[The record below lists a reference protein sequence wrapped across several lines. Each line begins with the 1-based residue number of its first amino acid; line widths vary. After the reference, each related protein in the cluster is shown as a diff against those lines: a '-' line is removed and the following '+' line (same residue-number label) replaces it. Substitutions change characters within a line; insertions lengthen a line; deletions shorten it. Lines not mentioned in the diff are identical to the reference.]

1 MSGRKSSRV
10 VTKMLAW
17 LLLLVV
23 LCTSMPIDGIR
34 VYAEE
39 KQSELDLNTDKIY
52 ADTCNED
59 LENIYTSKEL
69 LDEKYGS
76 MSEDVENV
84 KDGLELDGEET
95 KDSVCN
101 EELEY
106 SFSSYEPMEEEIE
119 GLENDILPFLAIS
132 WDLSKYSSFLN
143 DNRFKDGTSWGQTQK
158 PKVSTYSSTGCCAYV
173 SDFAKVVYN
182 HDSPRYGNS
191 FTNASEIRAGDVL
204 YYYEHWI
211 AVLGRSGNRLYTAE
225 ASYSDSNSTKR
236 VKVSDNRFEISGNKL
251 RVIYGGAEKEI
262 LAGYHHENSSV
273 PSSPAIQFWGVNNG
287 DWFTGDAEVWAKR
300 SDSDSN
306 HYADLY
312 VDGTMVQRTYSDAS
326 GYFKFTFNTRNYVN
340 GAHTIKIVYA
350 NTSSAWD
357 DTRSININNVAI
369 DETPPV
375 IVNSYIDSYDK
386 DGYTV
391 VAEVTDNVGVASVK
405 FPSWAVGATDRVWY
419 ETEPLWYEGSN
430 IGGNKWSCRIKTA
443 DFNNVGGDY
452 FTYVNAYDAKGNM
465 TQFKGIHQI
474 LDRIPPTY
482 ENLIISQNRANE
494 ITISIEAKDDY
505 SGIKVVKF
513 PTWTA
518 TNGQDDLDHD
528 WVYGTG
534 TDGHREGDTFTFT
547 VKKADHNFEWEY
559 YITHIYIYDNYGNT
573 TFLNAGHYNFE
584 NKYIPVAWAENEGH
598 RYELYEEILTWN
610 EAKAKCEEL
619 GGHLVTITSQEEQD
633 VIASLEQYT
642 DQEYLWIGANKR
654 DGEFRWVTDEP
665 MSYTNWKEGEPNEA
679 IREDGSTED
688 SAELYTFLSCQWND
702 SFNDRIKNRGFIC
715 EYEPSTGDDKD
726 YDRPVIPKDYVCAQP
741 TANIPTV
748 DPIEPGTKV
757 SLFSETR
764 IANIYYTLDDSIG
777 LNVDEN
783 NGILYEDSIEI
794 KENTNIYA
802 VSVSPNYK
810 NSAAVKFS
818 YTITDSNQSWDDID
832 NETRDDI
839 GLDNISD
846 VPKDLWLAG
855 VSDVDYTGT
864 AITFPDLKVY
874 WYKTL
879 LDPAKDYSVKYSNNT
894 KAGKGTIT
902 ITGKGNY
909 SGTIK
914 QSFKIRPLKLGE
926 NGINNSNLSA
936 PDISFVP
943 SNKVQKGT
951 TTVSYFING
960 KYITLKPGKDYEYS
974 YSSEYD
980 YRSKGEHYVNIIGKG
995 NYTGTAFFK
1004 ETISDEF
1011 KLISKLK
1018 FKKINYVEADIAC
1031 TPKTPGVC
1039 ITDDSYELQEGV
1051 DYILTY
1057 QNNCL
1062 PGKASVI
1069 VTGING
1075 YSGSKILS
1083 FKINALP
1090 MSKVELTT
1098 KLSDKEYTGNPTSQT
1113 EYELIYADEQLV
1125 ENRDYT
1131 VSYVNNTN
1139 AGKNKATIVFTG
1151 KNAFAGSMKKT
1162 YTIYPHRITADDI
1175 TPSEIGEVVYQKG
1188 NTVPS
1193 IIVKHG
1199 DKVLLEKKDYDINV
1213 SNNTAVNDGSNL
1225 DKMPTITITGK
1236 GNYIGTVEK
1245 TFTIANANL
1254 DETAIV
1260 ATDITYKD
1268 KPGICKPVITLVDSN
1283 GVKLKAGTDYDKN
1296 IVYRYCRNTNIVSL
1310 ANGQRTAITKGE
1322 KSRVDLKNDIIPIGA
1337 EIEATVKGINNYSGS
1352 IKTVKFWCVKG
1363 DLAKAKVVV
1372 QPQTYTG
1379 KPIELNKNDIV
1390 LTLNG
1395 TKLDKTDYAIMGYA
1409 NNQHK
1414 GTATVILKGIGNYGG
1429 TKKVKFKIKSKSLN
1443 YSITYDANDEYM
1455 SYAPKATGTMKQSNI
1470 ASFGRLAANTFKRNG
1485 YMFNGWNTSPDGTGV
1500 SYADKSLFLFTKP
1513 DYSVMTYGNSIKLYA
1528 QWR

>member
-1 MSGRKSSRV
+1 MSEKKGSSYY
-10 VTKMLAW
+10 KILASMLA
-17 LLLLVV
+17 LVV
-23 LCTSMPIDGIR
+23 LCTYIHIDVMM
-34 VYAEE
+34 VYAANVDSEISE
-39 KQSELDLNTDKIY
+39 YNLLSIIDEDNSMSYDDSSEGNNTQNSIFTDINANGEELDFGIETEIFE
-52 ADTCNED
+52 NE
-59 LENIYTSKEL
+59 I
-69 LDEKYGS
+69 
-76 MSEDVENV
+76 
-84 KDGLELDGEET
+84 
-95 KDSVCN
+95 
-101 EELEY
+101 
-106 SFSSYEPMEEEIE
+106 EEIII
-119 GLENDILPFLAIS
+119 DA
-132 WDLSKYSSFLN
+132 
-143 DNRFKDGTSWGQTQK
+143 
-158 PKVSTYSSTGCCAYV
+158 TYSSACTPKHTADEAIAWIKSMKGQSYDIDGAYGTQCV
-173 SDFAKVVYN
+173 DLVVGYFEYLGAKRP
-182 HDSPRYGNS
+182 SGNAKDYIS
-191 FTNASEIRAGDVL
+191 NDIPNNWQRIAGAIPQKGDVL
-204 YYYEHWI
+204 
-211 AVLGRSGNRLYTAE
+211 
-225 ASYSDSNSTKR
+225 
-236 VKVSDNRFEISGNKL
+236 
-251 RVIYGGAEKEI
+251 IY
-262 LAGYHHENSSV
+262 AGNSSNPNGHV
-273 PSSPAIQFWGVNNG
+273 AIYEENNTIWHSRFNGVGKIQSTTSIQYNGFSNPYWGVIRPAWTPIIQFWGVNNG

-300 SDSDSN
+300 SDNDSN

-312 VDGTMVQRTYSDAS
+312 VDGTMVQRTYSDAG
-326 GYFKFTFNTRNYVN
+326 GYFKFTFNTRNYSN

-375 IVNSYIDSYDK
+375 IVNSYVDSYDK

-391 VAEVTDNVGVASVK
+391 IAEVTDNIGVSKVV
-405 FPSWAVGATDRVWY
+405 FPSW
-419 ETEPLWYEGSN
+419 PLDESHEMVRYNGTN
-430 IGGNKWSCRIKTA
+430 IGNNKWSCHI
-443 DFNNVGGDY
+443 NVSDLGGKEG
-452 FTYVNAYDAKGNM
+452 TYITDIEAYDTSNNLSVGFVTNKRLAR
-465 TQFKGIHQI
+465 FI
-474 LDRIPPTY
+474 DRTAPSY
-482 ENLIISQNRANE
+482 ENLIISQTRANE
-494 ITISIEAKDDY
+494 VTISVDAKDD
-505 SGIKVVKF
+505 SGIIVVKF
-513 PTWTA
+513 PTWTSY
-518 TNGQDDLDHD
+518 NGQDDLDHD

-534 TDGHREGDTFTFT
+534 TDGRREGDTFTFT
-547 VKKADHNFEWEY
+547 VKKVDHNFEWED
-559 YITHIYIYDNYGNT
+559 YITHIYIYDTYGNT
-573 TFLNAGHYNFE
+573 TQLNAGHYNFE
-584 NKYIPVAWAENEGH
+584 NKYIPVAWAENEDH

-633 VIASLEQYT
+633 VIASLEKYT

-665 MSYTNWKEGEPNEA
+665 MSYTNWKEEEPNEA
-679 IREDGSTED
+679 IREDGATED

-783 NGILYEDSIEI
+783 NGILYEDAIEI

-810 NSAAVKFS
+810 NSAVVKFS

-832 NETRDDI
+832 NETRNDI

-846 VPKDLWLAG
+846 VPRDLWLAG
-855 VSDVDYTGT
+855 VTDVDYTGT

-936 PDISFVP
+936 PDISFAP

-951 TTVSYFING
+951 TTVSYLING
-960 KYITLKPGKDYEYS
+960 NYITLKSGKDFEYS
-974 YSSEYD
+974 YLPEYD
-980 YRSKGEHYVNIIGKG
+980 YRSNGDHYINIIGKG
-995 NYTGTAFFK
+995 NYTGTASFK
-1004 ETISDEF
+1004 EIISDEF

-1018 FKKINYVEADIAC
+1018 FKKINDVEADIAC
-1031 TPKTPGVC
+1031 TPKTPSVC

-1057 QNNCL
+1057 QNNCR
-1062 PGKASVI
+1062 PEKANII
-1069 VTGING
+1069 VTGINE
-1075 YSGSKILS
+1075 YSGSKVLT

-1090 MSKVELTT
+1090 ISKATLATELTV
-1098 KLSDKEYTGNPTSQT
+1098 KEYTGNPTSQT

-1162 YTIYPHRITADDI
+1162 YTIAPHKITASDV
-1175 TPSEIGEVVYQKG
+1175 TPSEIGEIVYQKG